1 MLERLNANDREFVC
15 GSIEE
20 MCNRLAQDSCFTHLN
35 DRLPTNHFPHMNR
48 QQQDEALRLARMV
61 RSGQLSKTAGTRLLN
76 ERAGVSLGSADIVIG
91 NYLEISEG
99 RVFKRTLSET
109 DLDYFIGAIA
119 ADEGAMQLHKAL
131 SALRLHI
138 QYREAENKVNP
149 VKCRAILAKY
159 ETELT
164 AMTSAGYA
172 APPVYLGDVEL
183 GFDDKVNEAKNS
195 SHQERKKRLARA
207 AKHPKSVVK
216 LVYVFERNPDVVA
229 EVLHRAG
236 GYCEECE
243 AAAPFT
249 RKSNRTP
256 YLEVHHKVPLAEEGE
271 DTVENAVALCPNCHR
286 RRHFG

>member
-1 MLERLNANDREFVC
+1 MSRK
-15 GSIEE
+15 
-20 MCNRLAQDSCFTHLN
+20 
-35 DRLPTNHFPHMNR
+35 
-48 QQQDEALRLARMV
+48 QQDEALRLARMV
-61 RSGQLSKTAGTRLLN
+61 RNGELSKAAGRQILN
-76 ERAGVSLGSADIVIG
+76 ESTGVSLGSADIVIG

-119 ADEGAMQLHKAL
+119 ADEGPEQLSKAL

-138 QYREAENKVNP
+138 QYRESENKVNP
-149 VKCRAILAKY
+149 VKCKAILAKY
-159 ETELT
+159 EAELS
-164 AMTSAGYA
+164 AMTAAGLA
-172 APPVYLGDVEL
+172 TTPIYLRDIES
-183 GFDDKVNEAKNS
+183 GFNDKVNDAKNS
-195 SHQERKKRLARA
+195 SQQERQKRLARA
-207 AKHPKSVVK
+207 TKRPKKVIK

-229 EVLHRAG
+229 EVLSRAG
-236 GYCEECE
+236 GYCEGCG

-271 DTVENAVALCPNCHR
+271 NAIALCPNCHR